1 MQNYMKLTRGFT
13 IGDTGAGQAGN
24 CTVATVGSNFQTGAA
39 LPTPGGIAGETPS
52 FTFSDINFT
61 ITRYEF
67 GDSSYYDALNRALD
81 SGHEFQIYFK
91 NYQTF
96 TGTSTIDK
104 NQSMRITVSSQSLN
118 YLIGTFQAPN
128 RTTITQPINT
138 LISPPQA
145 GETGVYSSTFDN
157 QVDSGMPRT
166 FNNALYFVR
175 NGSKI
180 KSSKWSVDQ
189 QDYPSRDLYD
199 VYNENLRHWGK
210 FGKTDSIYKG
220 IQTIYHFQETFYT
233 DVLSLEIQDQYND
246 GIYCVSGVNCKG
258 VPLNIIYN
266 TVGGE
271 DTSYYQYTDVATAAN
286 IYGVNKKGF
295 SAHNLYLDAASAYTP
310 VIIANFT
317 SKIVLSKGR
326 NVAYYN

>member
-1 MQNYMKLTRGFT
+1 
-13 IGDTGAGQAGN
+13 
-24 CTVATVGSNFQTGAA
+24 
-39 LPTPGGIAGETPS
+39 
-52 FTFSDINFT
+52 
-61 ITRYEF
+61 
-67 GDSSYYDALNRALD
+67 
-81 SGHEFQIYFK
+81 
-91 NYQTF
+91 
-96 TGTSTIDK
+96 
-104 NQSMRITVSSQSLN
+104 MRISVSSQSLN

-145 GETGVYSSTFDN
+145 GENGVYSATFDN

-189 QDYPSRDLYD
+189 QDYPVKDIYEI
-199 VYNENLRHWGK
+199 YNENLRHWNK
-210 FGKTDSIYKG
+210 FGKPDSFYKG
-220 IQTIYHFQETFYT
+220 IQTIYHFQETFFT
-233 DVLSLEIQDQYND
+233 DVLSLEIPDQYND
-246 GIYCVSGVNCKG
+246 SVYCVSGINCKG

-266 TVGGE
+266 TTGGD
-271 DTSYYQYTDVATAAN
+271 DTSYYQYVDTSVVGN
-286 IYGVNKKGF
+286 ITGVNKKGF
-295 SAHNLYLDAASAYTP
+295 SAHNLYLDTASAYTP

-326 NVAYYN
+326 NVAYFNWDI